1 MNGDRDRGQTSL
13 VGVALLL
20 AITVVSLGVL
30 TAAAGTAVER
40 GADAVAADRVADD
53 LTRVA
58 DGGGTDRLR
67 VSAVGGDLRAVDRT
81 VRVLDAD
88 GDAVAAVDVDGLV
101 YENGER
107 RVATV
112 AGGVVGDSGDDA
124 YFRSPPRTAAAGD
137 ALLLSVTALDVIGF
151 AGHGGSGTHRVD
163 FRVNATGERRD
174 VGTAEYALAVETRTP
189 APWRRHLE
197 RTGATVETRD
207 VDGDGVPSVVGRYPG
222 ERRAVLVVRGLRM
235 EVARG

>member
-1 MNGDRDRGQTSL
+1 MNRDRGQTSL

-67 VSAVGGDLRAVDRT
+67 VSVIGGDLRAVDRT
-81 VRVLDAD
+81 VRVLDGD
-88 GDAVAAVDVDGLV
+88 GEPVASVDVDGLV
-101 YENGER
+101 YENGRR

-112 AGGVVGDSGDDA
+112 AGGVVDGDGDDA
-124 YFRSPPRTAAAGD
+124 HFRSSPQTTAAGD
-137 ALLLSVTALDVIGF
+137 ALLLSVTALDVVGF
-151 AGHGGSGTHRVD
+151 EGYGGSGTRRVG
-163 FRVNATGERRD
+163 FRVNATGERRGL
-174 VGTAEYALAVETRTP
+174 GTGEYAVAVETRTP
-189 APWRRHLE
+189 APWRRHLG

-207 VDGDGVPSVVGRYPG
+207 VDGDGVPSAVGRYPG